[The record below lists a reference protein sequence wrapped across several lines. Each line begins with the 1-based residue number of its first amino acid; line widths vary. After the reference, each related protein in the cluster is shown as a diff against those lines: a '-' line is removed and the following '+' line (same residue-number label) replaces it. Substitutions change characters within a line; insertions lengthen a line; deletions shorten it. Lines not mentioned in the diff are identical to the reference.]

1 MLHTDDSNNKQDWMH
16 NEMKTGDPAYDG
28 KYHPEHH
35 HFKGS
40 PIRPV
45 LVIGGILE
53 LLGGGI
59 GIFIG
64 LFMIVI
70 GILAG
75 RK

>member
-1 MLHTDDSNNKQDWMH
+1 MN
-16 NEMKTGDPAYDG
+16 NEMKTGDPVYDG

-40 PIRPV
+40 TVRPV
-45 LVIGGILE
+45 LIIGGILE

-64 LFMIVI
+64 LFVIMI